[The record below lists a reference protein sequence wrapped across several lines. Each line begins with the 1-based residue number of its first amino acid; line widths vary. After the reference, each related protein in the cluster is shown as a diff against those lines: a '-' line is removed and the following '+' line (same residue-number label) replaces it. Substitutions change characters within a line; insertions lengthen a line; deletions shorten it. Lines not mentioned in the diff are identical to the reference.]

1 MNMTIYRGLTAMQ
14 LVGAATDGLT
24 LAQISREIG
33 APRSSLHV
41 LLKTLTEMRFLE
53 YAPDGRY
60 RLGLA
65 AFEVG
70 ASYLASV
77 TPVRV
82 ARPELAALSRD
93 LLVTAHFAVLDNG
106 SALYLDKSEPE
117 NLAVRLVSAV
127 GARLPAQF
135 TSVGKAC
142 LAYATEDALSS
153 LDFQVVDSMGC
164 VVDAVALQEEL
175 KLVRSQGYA
184 VDEGRTTIGVNCVAA
199 PVFDANHRC
208 QGAVGVSYVS
218 RGGPMLKTCATA
230 VAMAAG
236 RISTR
241 LGFREISA

>member
-1 MNMTIYRGLTAMQ
+1 MQ

-41 LLKTLTEMRFLE
+41 LLKTLTEMGFLE
-53 YAPDGRY
+53 FAPDGRY

-70 ASYLASV
+70 AAYLASV

-82 ARPELAALSRD
+82 ARPELAAISRD
-93 LLVTAHFAVLDNG
+93 LQVTAHFAVLDNG
-106 SALYLDKSEPE
+106 SALYLDKNEPE

-135 TSVGKAC
+135 TAVGKAC
-142 LAYATEDALSS
+142 LAYASEDALSL
-153 LDFQVVDSMGC
+153 LDVQTVDSTGC
-164 VVDAVALQEEL
+164 VIDAVDLQKEL
-175 KLVRSQGYA
+175 DLVRSLGYA

-208 QGAVGVSYVS
+208 QGAVGVSYLS
-218 RGGPMLKTCATA
+218 RGGPTLERSATA
-230 VAMAAG
+230 VAAAAR
-236 RISTR
+236 RISAR
-241 LGFREISA
+241 LGFRGVPA

>member
-1 MNMTIYRGLTAMQ
+1 MNMTTYRGLRAMQ

-33 APRSSLHV
+33 APRSSMHV
-41 LLKTLTEMRFLE
+41 LLKTLAEMRFLE
-53 YAPDGRY
+53 YMPDGRY

-70 ASYLASV
+70 AAYLASV
-77 TPVRV
+77 TPLRV
-82 ARPELAALSRD
+82 ARPELAALSQN

-135 TSVGKAC
+135 TAVGKAC
-142 LAYATEDALSS
+142 LAFASEDALSL
-153 LDFQVVDSMGC
+153 LDFHVVDSMGC
-164 VVDAVALQEEL
+164 VLDAAALETDL

-218 RGGPMLKTCATA
+218 RGGPTLEKCATA
-230 VAMAAG
+230 VATAA
-236 RISTR
+236 RKVSAH
-241 LGFREISA
+241 LGFRDISA